1 MDLGEWIYSLD
12 TLNKLGINDIV
23 LIDGEWSPIIEFE
36 DAKLFVIE
44 TFD

>member
-12 TLNKLGINDIV
+12 TLNKLGINDIL
-23 LIDGEWSPIIEFE
+23 LIDGERRPIIEFE